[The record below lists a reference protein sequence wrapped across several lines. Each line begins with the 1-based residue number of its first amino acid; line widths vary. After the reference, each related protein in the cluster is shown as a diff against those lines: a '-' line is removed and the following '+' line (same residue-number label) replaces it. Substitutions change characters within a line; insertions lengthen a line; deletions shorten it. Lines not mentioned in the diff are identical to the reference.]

1 MILHRN
7 TASNLDRHS
16 INERVAVRRPIH
28 LPAFLVAS
36 GGERFSATLLDVSTH
51 GFRIS
56 SGYPTTIGR
65 FLAVDIPAFARY
77 SGWVAWAYQF
87 EFGFDVANPLPKEV
101 VNHLLRMADAD
112 CGRAPNSGPSSSG

>member
-1 MILHRN
+1 MNLHEN
-7 TASNLDRHS
+7 TALKPGRHPTD
-16 INERVAVRRPIH
+16 ERVAVRRPIH
-28 LPAFLVAS
+28 LPAFLIAS

-51 GFRIS
+51 GFRIR

-87 EFGFDVANPLPKEV
+87 EFGFDVANPLPDEV
-101 VNHLLRMADAD
+101 VNHLQWLAAAD
-112 CGRAPNSGPSSSG
+112 